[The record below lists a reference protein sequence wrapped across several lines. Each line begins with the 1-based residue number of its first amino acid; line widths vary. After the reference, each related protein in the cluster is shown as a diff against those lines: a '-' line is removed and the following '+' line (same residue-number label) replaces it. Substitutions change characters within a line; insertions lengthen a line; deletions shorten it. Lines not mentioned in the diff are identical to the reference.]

1 MNNSR
6 LKKDAGDSVDIIDG
20 IISDLIIE
28 IEELESK
35 CETYETQIDNLKKTI
50 DQLHE
55 QIEELKKLRDE

>member
-6 LKKDAGDSVDIIDG
+6 LKKDAGNSVDIIDG

-55 QIEELKKLRDE
+55 QI

>member
-1 MNNSR
+1 MNNNR
-6 LKKDAGDSVDIIDG
+6 LKRDADNSVDIIDG

-35 CETYETQIDNLKKTI
+35 CETHETQIENLKETI

-55 QIEELKKLRDE
+55 QIEELRNE